1 MKKTVAYNTTVQ
13 LVAKI
18 ISMGLTL
25 ITTVLITRALGKEGY
40 GQFSIMQTLPALFFI
55 LSDFG
60 LNATALK
67 KIDKNGS
74 NAQSLYQAII
84 IIRPILSLILIVL
97 LNVIVAFLPYS
108 NFLKIGIF
116 MSSFWILTQSLFSGT
131 NLIFQYKQRY
141 DLASIGYILG
151 SVLTT
156 LLVYGFLKLGLD
168 VRFLSFSYVLGGL
181 ATFAVNSSILTKHG
195 FSTKLTFNIF
205 SDKKTLTTLLSGSIP
220 LGLMFVFS
228 QINFKADGILLS
240 LLNLPARF
248 NLSNIDS
255 VAIYALPYK
264 VFEVSLAV
272 PTFIMNASY
281 PVFVTRLQQGQQD
294 LNAVVLKTIK
304 LTTLLG
310 LAASITLVVFAPL
323 AIAVLG
329 GAQFSQSIQ
338 VLKILGMGLFLF
350 YITQPL
356 AYYLV
361 TIEKQKVLPLVYIIG
376 AVFNVTANVLFIPK
390 YSFYASAYITW
401 LSEGLILLLL
411 GVFVV
416 KNWKGGQSE
425 VNQNC

>member
-1 MKKTVAYNTTVQ
+1 MKKSVAYNTLVQ
-13 LVAKI
+13 LVAKA

-25 ITTVLITRALGKEGY
+25 ITTILITRALGREGY

-74 NAQSLYQAII
+74 NAQSLYQMII
-84 IIRPILSLILIVL
+84 VIRTIFSLILIVL
-97 LNVIVAFLPYS
+97 LNTVVVFLPYS
-108 NFLKIGIF
+108 NFLKTGIF

-151 SVLTT
+151 TVLTT
-156 LLVYGFLKLGLD
+156 LLVYGFIKLGLD
-168 VRFLSFSYVLGGL
+168 VRFLSFSYVVGGL
-181 ATFAVNSSILTKHG
+181 ATFAVNAHVLTKHG
-195 FSTKLTFNIF
+195 FSTKLAFNIF
-205 SDKKTLTTLLSGSIP
+205 SDKKTLSKLLSGSIP
-220 LGLMFVFS
+220 LGLMFVLS

-281 PVFVTRLQQGQQD
+281 PVFVARLHRSQRD
-294 LNAVVLKTIK
+294 LNAVLLKTVK
-304 LTTLLG
+304 LTMLLG
-310 LAASITLVVFAPL
+310 LLASALLFVFAPL

-329 GAQFSQSIQ
+329 GGQFNQSVQ
-338 VLKILGMGLFLF
+338 VLKILGAGLFLF

-361 TIEKQKVLPLVYIIG
+361 TIEKQKVLPIVYLIG

-390 YSFYASAYITW
+390 FSFYASAYITW

-411 GVFVV
+411 GFFVV
-416 KNWKGGQSE
+416 KNWKGEQHE
-425 VNQNC
+425 FDENR

>member
-1 MKKTVAYNTTVQ
+1 MKKTVAYNTLVQ

-25 ITTVLITRALGKEGY
+25 ITTVIITRALGKEGY

-67 KIDKNGS
+67 KIHKNGT
-74 NAQSLYQAII
+74 NAQSLYQTII
-84 IIRPILSLILIVL
+84 SIRPILSLILIVL

-108 NFLKIGIF
+108 NFLKIGVF

-156 LLVYGFLKLGLD
+156 FLVYGFIKLGLD

-181 ATFAVNSSILTKHG
+181 ATFIVNAHILTKHG
-195 FSTKLTFNIF
+195 FSTKLTFSIF
-205 SDKKTLTTLLSGSIP
+205 SDKKTLSTLLSGSIP

-281 PVFVTRLQQGQQD
+281 PVFVARLQQSRQD
-294 LNAVVLKTIK
+294 LNAVVLKTVK

-310 LAASITLVVFAPL
+310 LAASITLIVFAPL

-329 GAQFSQSIQ
+329 GAQFSQSVQ

-361 TIEKQKVLPLVYIIG
+361 TIEKQKVLPVVYIVG

-390 YSFYASAYITW
+390 YSFYTSAYITW

-411 GVFVV
+411 GFFVV
-416 KNWKGGQSE
+416 KNWRGGQSE

>member
-1 MKKTVAYNTTVQ
+1 
-13 LVAKI
+13 
-18 ISMGLTL
+18 
-25 ITTVLITRALGKEGY
+25 
-40 GQFSIMQTLPALFFI
+40 
-55 LSDFG
+55 
-60 LNATALK
+60 
-67 KIDKNGS
+67 
-74 NAQSLYQAII
+74 
-84 IIRPILSLILIVL
+84 
-97 LNVIVAFLPYS
+97 
-108 NFLKIGIF
+108 

-141 DLASIGYILG
+141 DLASIGYITG

-156 LLVYGFLKLGLD
+156 LLVYGFIKLGLD

-181 ATFAVNSSILTKHG
+181 ATFVVNAYILTKHG
-195 FSTKLTFNIF
+195 FSTRLTFNIF
-205 SDKKTLTTLLSGSIP
+205 SDKKTLSTLLSGSIP

-248 NLSNIDS
+248 NLSNIDA

-281 PVFVTRLQQGQQD
+281 PVFVARLQQSRQS
-294 LNAVVLKTIK
+294 LNAVLLKTIR

-310 LAASITLVVFAPL
+310 LVASIMLVIFAPL

-329 GAQFSQSIQ
+329 GAQFGQSVQ
-338 VLKILGMGLFLF
+338 VLKILGVGLFMF

-361 TIEKQKVLPLVYIIG
+361 TIEKQKILPVVYFIG
-376 AVFNVTANVLFIPK
+376 AVFNVVANVLFIPK

-411 GVFVV
+411 GFFVV
-416 KNWKGGQSE
+416 KNWKGGQRE
-425 VNQNC
+425 VNQGC